1 MKEKITQTKLK
12 ARILNISEELLTA
25 AEQTF
30 GVHTAEEWIDGR
42 NHSRF
47 STIREYMEDM
57 LLPDDGVLGL
67 YSPEQLNNNQQQE
80 KGNDNNNK

>member
-1 MKEKITQTKLK
+1 MREKITQEKLK
-12 ARILNISEELLTA
+12 ARILNIDEELLTA

-67 YSPEQLNNNQQQE
+67 YSPEQLNKE
-80 KGNDNNNK
+80 KGNDNNNH